1 LVLTFNEFYAILE
14 KVKARGVFKF
24 ATVCMMAKAYKMT
37 MAKKA
42 IQTDL
47 GKITGTTIRGD
58 HRVFIALSQTDGLI
72 FQDGDN
78 FVLNVEP
85 LTTPQKEKL
94 SLFCAEAQ
102 KKFN

>member
-1 LVLTFNEFYAILE
+1 MMS
-14 KVKARGVFKF
+14 KAEN
-24 ATVCMMAKAYKMT
+24 MT
-37 MAKKA
+37 MPKKA
-42 IQTDL
+42 IQEEL
-47 GKITGTTIRGD
+47 GIITGSKIRGD

-72 FQDGDN
+72 FQDGEN

>member
-1 LVLTFNEFYAILE
+1 
-14 KVKARGVFKF
+14 
-24 ATVCMMAKAYKMT
+24 MMAKAYKMT

-58 HRVFIALSQTDGLI
+58 HRVFIALSLTDGLI
-72 FQDGDN
+72 FQDGEN

-85 LTTPQKEKL
+85 MTTPQKEKL
-94 SLFCAEAQ
+94 SAFCVQAQ
-102 KKFN
+102 KAFN